1 MVEEKIKIRD
11 FGNSKISNKA
21 ALVTCHRTVA
31 RMTPEVIN
39 GKRDTLSFVVE
50 FLELL
55 QNEVQNDNS
64 ILFVEILANYLD
76 E

>member
-1 MVEEKIKIRD
+1 
-11 FGNSKISNKA
+11 
-21 ALVTCHRTVA
+21 
-31 RMTPEVIN
+31 MTPEVIN